1 MDIET
6 EHTDSGRRRFLKGL
20 AAAGAAA
27 LPVSTGA
34 AAPERK
40 KQYGM
45 LLDTRR
51 CVGCQACAVSC
62 RSENDVPLGHERSW
76 VEQIDKGSYPNTT
89 VKFLPRLCNQ
99 CSEPQCVSVCP
110 TGATYKREQD
120 GIVVVDN
127 DICIGCKYCI
137 QACPYDAR
145 FLNPKT
151 GVADK
156 CDFCADRLAQGRQ
169 PACIQTCFFR
179 ARIFGDLNDPD
190 SEIARLI
197 ATNPVTVLRA
207 EMGTMPNVFYIAAE
221 HMGEADARH
230 YDQHIR
236 VTTYR
241 STRERR

>member
-1 MDIET
+1 M
-6 EHTDSGRRRFLKGL
+6 
-20 AAAGAAA
+20 
-27 LPVSTGA
+27 
-34 AAPERK
+34 
-40 KQYGM
+40 
-45 LLDTRR
+45 
-51 CVGCQACAVSC
+51 
-62 RSENDVPLGHERSW
+62 
-76 VEQIDKGSYPNTT
+76 
-89 VKFLPRLCNQ
+89 
-99 CSEPQCVSVCP
+99 
-110 TGATYKREQD
+110 
-120 GIVVVDN
+120 VVDN
-127 DICIGCKYCI
+127 DMCIGCKYCI

-151 GVADK
+151 GMADK

-230 YDQHIR
+230 YNQHIR